1 MTSLWGLYTWSEK
14 LYIFL
19 HTLPVPIFRVTLKR
33 KGELGRYVDLAM
45 EVSGGRG
52 GLPVTCAETLE
63 QIPDTTRCHK

>member
-1 MTSLWGLYTWSEK
+1 MTSLWGLYTSSEK

-33 KGELGRYVDLAM
+33 KGELGQDVDFAM
-45 EVSGGRG
+45 EVWGG

-63 QIPDTTRCHK
+63 QLPDTTRCHK